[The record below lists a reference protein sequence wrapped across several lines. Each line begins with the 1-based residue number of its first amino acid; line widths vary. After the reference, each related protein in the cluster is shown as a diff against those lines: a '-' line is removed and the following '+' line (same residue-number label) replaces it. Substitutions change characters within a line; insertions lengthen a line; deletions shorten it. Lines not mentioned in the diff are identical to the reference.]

1 MPGELVTVTVD
12 RPLGSVHP
20 EHPDLRY
27 PVNYGYI
34 KGLPS
39 PDGEDQDAYILG
51 AETPLET
58 FTGQVLAVIHRLDDV
73 ENKWVVVPEGVCYT
87 KEEILEQVHFQ
98 EQYFQIEIEMLSPPK
113 LAAGRLH
120 LQG

>member
-1 MPGELVTVTVD
+1 MIGKIVTVTVD

-34 KGLPS
+34 QGVPA

-51 AETPLET
+51 VPEPVGE
-58 FTGQVLAVIHRLDDV
+58 FTGRVLAVIHRLDDI
-73 ENKWVVVPEGVCYT
+73 EDKWVVVPEGVHFT
-87 KEEILEQVHFQ
+87 REEIQKRVRFQ
-98 EQYFQIEIEMLSPPK
+98 EQYFQTEIEM
-113 LAAGRLH
+113 
-120 LQG
+120 